1 MKHWRERF
9 PYEWCIAV
17 SGAVLLAISPRVP
30 SIPFSELFA
39 TWSRWIGEPL
49 LGWSLVAPYDE
60 ALAALLPLLGAGF
73 LSLPLLTF
81 CSLTLHVSRSL
92 VWVVRTAVALMFL
105 LAGMATVDAVT
116 DLGAWY
122 VFSQI
127 AVGCAIGVLF
137 LAFGVQLHMKHLLSS
152 RIRLLAVILVVAGAC
167 MATFVLLPA
176 GLLMLCAAY
185 ILLVIILAS
194 RQSEGFKQAS

>member
-1 MKHWRERF
+1 
-9 PYEWCIAV
+9 
-17 SGAVLLAISPRVP
+17 
-30 SIPFSELFA
+30 
-39 TWSRWIGEPL
+39 
-49 LGWSLVAPYDE
+49 
-60 ALAALLPLLGAGF
+60 
-73 LSLPLLTF
+73 
-81 CSLTLHVSRSL
+81 
-92 VWVVRTAVALMFL
+92 MFL
-105 LAGMATVDAVT
+105 LAGMAAVDAVT

-127 AVGCAIGVLF
+127 AIGCAIGVLF